1 MAVITIHGPLGAGAV
16 SIGQLVA
23 QSLEIN
29 FYDRLIFTQA
39 ARLIGTPVGAVIAKE
54 QRVDRFR
61 DRLGRFLQTML
72 ERSAMS
78 GVSGEPYFGR
88 GIENLP
94 PETFMEMMGEGS
106 AANRNI
112 DDKTFIE
119 ATEKV
124 VRDIYE
130 EGNAVIVG
138 RGANA
143 ILADL
148 PGAYHVGLVAPLEV
162 RVKTLIERENYTQE
176 EAENYGAELE
186 RAHENF
192 FRRFFNFN
200 PYDPSHYQ
208 MMLNMGMMSNE
219 AAASVI
225 THATRD
231 MFAPAA
237 SPAS

>member
-1 MAVITIHGPLGAGAV
+1 MAVITINGPLGAGAV
-16 SIGQLVA
+16 SIGQMVA
-23 QSLEIN
+23 EQLEIN

-39 ARLIGTPVGAVIAKE
+39 ARLIGTPVGPVIAKE

-94 PETFMEMMGEGS
+94 PETFMEMMGES
-106 AANRNI
+106 STNRQVS
-112 DDKTFIE
+112 DKEFIE

-124 VRDIYE
+124 VKGIYE
-130 EGNAVIVG
+130 EGNAVIIG

-143 ILADL
+143 ILEGM
-148 PGAYHVGLVAPLEV
+148 PGTFHVGLMAPLEV
-162 RVKTLIERENYTQE
+162 RVQTLMQRENYTRE

-186 RAHENF
+186 RAHENY
-192 FRRFFNFN
+192 FRRFFNYN
-200 PYDPSHYQ
+200 YYDPAHYQ
-208 MMLNMGMMSNE
+208 MVLNMGLMTPK
-219 AAASVI
+219 AAADI
-225 THATRD
+225 IAHASSD
-231 MFAPAA
+231 IFAATAA
-237 SPAS
+237 

>member
-1 MAVITIHGPLGAGAV
+1 MPVITINGPLGAGAV
-16 SIGQLVA
+16 SVGQMVA
-23 QSLEIN
+23 QQLELN

-39 ARLIGTPVGAVIAKE
+39 ARLIGTPVGSVIAKE

-94 PETFMEMMGEGS
+94 PETFMEMMGEGNT
-106 AANRNI
+106 NRQI
-112 DDKTFIE
+112 SDKEFIE

-124 VRDIYE
+124 VKDIYE
-130 EGNAVIVG
+130 AGNAVIIG

-143 ILADL
+143 ILE
-148 PGAYHVGLVAPLEV
+148 GMSGTFHIGLLAPLEV
-162 RVKTLIERENYTQE
+162 RVQTLMQRENYTRE

-192 FRRFFNFN
+192 FRRFFNYNF
-200 PYDPSHYQ
+200 YDPSHYQ
-208 MMLNMGMMSNE
+208 MMLNMGLMTPQT
-219 AAASVI
+219 AAGIIA
-225 THATRD
+225 HATSD
-231 MFAPAA
+231 IVAAPAVT
-237 SPAS
+237 